1 MVYFSIIK
9 SYTSLIYRRQQEER
23 LREYEE
29 KERQRQ
35 LMKQKKQG
43 LNQLWLSG
51 KSLVTVE
58 DDSDVN
64 DEDLLPQYQQEPQQQ
79 QLQPKT
85 VSQPEKVRGVQI
97 KHNQKKCDVLRQVK

>member
-1 MVYFSIIK
+1 MLIFVLYF
-9 SYTSLIYRRQQEER
+9 RRQQEQR

-51 KSLVTVE
+51 KSLVTIE

-64 DEDLLPQYQQEPQQQ
+64 DEDLLPQYQQAQKQQQ
-79 QLQPKT
+79 PIRPKT
-85 VSQPEKVRGVQI
+85 VQQSEKVKRAFSL
-97 KHNQKKCDVLRQVK
+97 KRNNQMFYMYIM